1 MCNKATKAGPWQLK
15 DVPNHLKT
23 QEMCDDM
30 VRRDAHSSQFV
41 PDWFVTQQQIDIQH
55 DEDEYCNDHG
65 LIKWFEG
72 YQKRKAQKA
81 KTKEE
86 LLPIIGTHQDGWIGV
101 FLKMKKMKQKN
112 CGHKHGSFCVC

>member
-41 PDWFVTQQQIDIQH
+41 PDWFVTQQQIDI
-55 DEDEYCNDHG
+55 
-65 LIKWFEG
+65 
-72 YQKRKAQKA
+72 
-81 KTKEE
+81 
-86 LLPIIGTHQDGWIGV
+86 
-101 FLKMKKMKQKN
+101 
-112 CGHKHGSFCVC
+112 